1 MPTVTFI
8 SGRFCFA
15 IALQNCGWGWKPG
28 GDDGQADGLAAD
40 EGADVLAVEVMG
52 ADVLAVEEVGAVGLA
67 GVVLLGVD
75 VGEDDDEEPG
85 ELNKF
90 VLLSSIS
97 PELVS

>member
-1 MPTVTFI
+1 ME
-8 SGRFCFA
+8 
-15 IALQNCGWGWKPG
+15 L
-28 GDDGQADGLAAD
+28 
-40 EGADVLAVEVMG
+40 MG